1 MGSMDGDGITQ
12 RDAYNIVRNVIWSIN
27 PNCVQCLKYHDKT
40 FVLDMV
46 KPFFFFGVMK
56 DFVKMR
62 RYMTGR
68 NKFTYDISADQSDSE
83 DDISDNPD
91 LDLEEDR
98 SRKINI
104 KKKRIAEK
112 KKL

>member
-1 MGSMDGDGITQ
+1 
-12 RDAYNIVRNVIWSIN
+12 
-27 PNCVQCLKYHDKT
+27 
-40 FVLDMV
+40 
-46 KPFFFFGVMK
+46 
-56 DFVKMR
+56 MR

-112 KKL
+112 KKLAKESAASENGKEEGGDDDDASFVTAGDSTLNGTKDNGDMDQVE